1 MPQRGVVVFMENG
14 DKSLNN
20 EVSVSAVRERSC
32 SEFIGLPIKTN
43 CMENFNLLRKSK
55 EKTEINCKT
64 LCFWSSRSEY

>member
-1 MPQRGVVVFMENG
+1 MLQRGVVVFMENG

-32 SEFIGLPIKTN
+32 SAFIGLPIKTN

-64 LCFWSSRSEY
+64 VFLEQ

>member
-1 MPQRGVVVFMENG
+1 MLQRGVVVFMENG

-43 CMENFNLLRKSK
+43 CMEIFNLLRKNK
-55 EKTEINCKT
+55 EKT
-64 LCFWSSRSEY
+64 

>member
-1 MPQRGVVVFMENG
+1 MLQRGVVVFMENG

-43 CMENFNLLRKSK
+43 CMEIFNLLRKSK

-64 LCFWSSRSEY
+64 VFLEQ